1 MLGSSVVRRPLP
13 PAGAPPRGHSRLLR
27 SLGPALVVSGL
38 AGRLLAPDALDE
50 AAPAIVLTGIVLG
63 VPHGAVDHM
72 VPFWTSGRR
81 PRPAALAR
89 VFGGYVAVAALAAAA
104 LLLAP
109 TVTVGVFLLVSA
121 VHFGRAEVVVS
132 AEDAGRRVPGPTQ
145 EWPVTLAHG
154 SAVVGLPLLLWPAAS
169 ADVLG
174 RLAPGWREPLA
185 PAVRAVLGVGVVVL
199 LGLALRAQ
207 LSAGRRREA
216 AELVGV
222 ATLFAVVPPLVAF
235 GLWFA
240 GWHALRHTGR
250 LIAVL
255 RSSSP
260 AQGPWP
266 AVRRFAVHAAV
277 PTTVTLVA
285 VLALA
290 GEDDS
295 AVAVSAALAVL
306 VALTFPHVLTVA
318 ALDSWAAGGRSSTG
332 PHGPGR

>member
-1 MLGSSVVRRPLP
+1 MHGSSVVRRPLP
-13 PAGAPPRGHSRLLR
+13 PAGAPPRGHSRLVMAV
-27 SLGPALVVSGL
+27 GPALVAGAL
-38 AGRLLAPDALDE
+38 AGRLLAPELLDE
-50 AAPAIVLTGIVLG
+50 AAPTVALTGIVLG
-63 VPHGAVDHM
+63 VPHGAVDH
-72 VPFWTSGRR
+72 VLPFWTGGRR
-81 PRPAALAR
+81 PGAAALGR
-89 VFGGYVAVAALAAAA
+89 VLAGYVAVAALAAVV
-104 LLLAP
+104 LLTAP
-109 TVTVGVFLLVSA
+109 TVTVAVFLLVSA

-132 AEDAGRRVPGPTQ
+132 AEDAGRRVPGPAQ

-154 SAVVGLPLLLWPAAS
+154 LAVVGLPLLLWPAAS

-174 RLAPGWREPLA
+174 RLAPGWQAPLT
-185 PAVRAVLGVGVVVL
+185 PVLRAVLGVGLVVL

-255 RSSSP
+255 RSSSS

-277 PTTVTLVA
+277 PTAVTLLA

-290 GEDDS
+290 REDDS
-295 AVAVSAALAVL
+295 AVAVGAALAVL

-318 ALDSWAAGGRSSTG
+318 AFDSWAAGRRSSG
-332 PHGPGR
+332 AR